1 MPARWGLDNRPRET
15 QSAGVNHGEQTTSS
29 EDVTSHAALSRA
41 ADVAR
46 TAARVLSA
54 ICVCV
59 CERRCLGSK
68 LGTNNTPLCLL
79 YTAVAT

>member
-29 EDVTSHAALSRA
+29 GDVTSHAALSRA

-46 TAARVLSA
+46 TAVRVLSA

-59 CERRCLGSK
+59 CVRGGAWDLNLEQTTHRCAYCI
-68 LGTNNTPLCLL
+68 PL
-79 YTAVAT
+79 